1 MSTDMH
7 MKRHVT
13 AAFLAVTFLQ
23 AVVALQLVLAP
34 GQARAQPRDAPR
46 PSTWLALPGQD
57 SLSTQMEVP
66 SMGVTSTGVPS
77 IRAVQAGSLGLPP
90 GPAARQGQFRL
101 APLRSDWSP
110 RQAPLLSPAGPEDLS
125 AAQNLLWGTVGL
137 TLTVFSESSPR
148 WHQATW
154 SRRATWSR
162 HGPGRTVPSPR
173 PRGLLP
179 PLRHRDRDPV
189 RRRSMEALVEGLFNI
204 GSYTELK

>member
-13 AAFLAVTFLQ
+13 AAVLAVTFLQ

-110 RQAPLLSPAGPEDLS
+110 RRAPLSPARPEDLS

-137 TLTVFSESSPR
+137 TLTAFFESNPPP
-148 WHQATW
+148 HQSAW

-179 PLRHRDRDPV
+179 PPGHRDRDPV

>member
-13 AAFLAVTFLQ
+13 AAVLAVTFLQ

-90 GPAARQGQFRL
+90 GPAARQG
-101 APLRSDWSP
+101 S
-110 RQAPLLSPAGPEDLS
+110 S
-125 AAQNLLWGTVGL
+125 A
-137 TLTVFSESSPR
+137 
-148 WHQATW
+148 
-154 SRRATWSR
+154 
-162 HGPGRTVPSPR
+162 
-173 PRGLLP
+173 
-179 PLRHRDRDPV
+179 
-189 RRRSMEALVEGLFNI
+189 
-204 GSYTELK
+204 

>member
-90 GPAARQGQFRL
+90 SPAARQGQFRL

-110 RQAPLLSPAGPEDLS
+110 RRAPLSPARPEDLS
-125 AAQNLLWGTVGL
+125 AAQNRLWGTVGL

-148 WHQATW
+148 RHQATW

-162 HGPGRTVPSPR
+162 HGPGRTVPSPW

-179 PLRHRDRDPV
+179 GHRDRDPV
-189 RRRSMEALVEGLFNI
+189 RRRSMEALVEGLFRI

>member
-7 MKRHVT
+7 MRRHVT
-13 AAFLAVTFLQ
+13 AAVLAVTFLQ

-46 PSTWLALPGQD
+46 PSAWLALPGQD

-110 RQAPLLSPAGPEDLS
+110 RRAPLSPARPEDLS

-137 TLTVFSESSPR
+137 TLTAFFESNPPP
-148 WHQATW
+148 HQSAW
-154 SRRATWSR
+154 SRRTIWSR
-162 HGPGRTVPSPR
+162 HGPGRAVP
-173 PRGLLP
+173 P
-179 PLRHRDRDPV
+179 PQHHDRDPV
-189 RRRSMEALVEGLFNI
+189 RGRSMEALVEGLFNI

>member
-13 AAFLAVTFLQ
+13 AAVLAVTFLQ

-34 GQARAQPRDAPR
+34 GQARAQPQDALQSSAWPIQ
-46 PSTWLALPGQD
+46 PEQD
-57 SLSTQMEVP
+57 SLSTQMNMP
-66 SMGVTSTGVPS
+66 SL
-77 IRAVQAGSLGLPP
+77 QAGGPVLLP
-90 GPAARQGQFRL
+90 GPAAGQRCFRL
-101 APLRSDWSP
+101 APLSSDWSP
-110 RQAPLLSPAGPEDLS
+110 RRAPLSPARPEDLS

-148 WHQATW
+148 RHQATW

-162 HGPGRTVPSPR
+162 HGPGRTIPSPR

-179 PLRHRDRDPV
+179 PPGHRDRDPV
-189 RRRSMEALVEGLFNI
+189 RRRSMEALVEGLFRI

>member
-66 SMGVTSTGVPS
+66 SMGVTSTGVAS

-110 RQAPLLSPAGPEDLS
+110 RRAPLSPARPEDLS

-148 WHQATW
+148 RHQATW

-162 HGPGRTVPSPR
+162 HGPGRTVPSSR
-173 PRGLLP
+173 PRGLFP

-189 RRRSMEALVEGLFNI
+189 QRRSVEALVEGLFNI